1 MLRPIHSWLFI
12 PGDSEKML
20 GKAPVLAADALVLDL
35 EDAVAPD
42 QKEKARELVAA
53 AVRTGNIA
61 APTFVRINALE
72 DGLGRADVAEVVA
85 PGLQGIMLPKAQSVS
100 QLKAL
105 NQALN
110 EAEAAA
116 GIETGT
122 VLVAALIETP
132 QGVLNAPEL
141 ARGPRVSALCLG
153 GEDLSLALGAR
164 RTSEGHE
171 LDFGRAML
179 VTAAAAAGV
188 QAIDTVWTNIRD
200 LDGLEG
206 ECRLA
211 RDLGFTGKLA
221 IHPGQLDAIHHAFA
235 PGPEELA
242 LARRIVAA
250 FEGSAGGVVAVD
262 GKMVDAPVVERARLI
277 LAAVP
282 PVSELPETVRGT

>member
-20 GKAPVLAADALVLDL
+20 GKAPVLAAGAVVLDL

-42 QKEKARELVAA
+42 QKQRARELVAA
-53 AVRTGNIA
+53 TVHAAGIA
-61 APTFVRINALE
+61 APTFVRINPLE
-72 DGLGRADVAEVVA
+72 GGLGRADLAKVVA
-85 PGLQGIMLPKAQSVS
+85 PGLRGIMLPKAQSVS
-100 QLKAL
+100 QLEAL
-105 NQALN
+105 DEALN
-110 EAEAAA
+110 EAEATA
-116 GIETGT
+116 GIEAGT

-132 QGVLNAPEL
+132 QGVLNAPQL

-164 RTSEGHE
+164 RTPEGHE
-171 LDFGRAML
+171 LDFARAML

-200 LDGLEG
+200 LDGLER
-206 ECRLA
+206 ECRFT

-221 IHPGQLDAIHHAFA
+221 IHPGQLDAIHDAFA

-242 LARRIVAA
+242 LARRIVTA
-250 FEGSAGGVVAVD
+250 FEGSVGGVLAVD
-262 GKMVDAPVVERARLI
+262 GKMVDAPVVERARLV
-277 LAAVP
+277 LAAAP
-282 PVSELPETVRGT
+282 PAPGLPETARET